1 MSEFEDKLGSILSNQ
16 DAMAQIMALAQSIG
30 SPGQSAAPPQA
41 EPSPPP
47 VFSAPAVT
55 AIPAPPSAPPSLD
68 IGSIMGALG
77 SVDPQLIQ
85 TGMQLFSEFA
95 QGDDQKTALLMAL
108 RPFLKEERY
117 AKVDRAVQI
126 ARLSR
131 VLRVA
136 FQLFKGRGGGEH
148 V

>member
-1 MSEFEDKLGSILSNQ
+1 MSEFEDKLGSILGNQ
-16 DAMAQIMALAQSIG
+16 EAMAQIMALAQSLG
-30 SPGQSAAPPQA
+30 GGQNSAPTQS

-47 VFSAPAVT
+47 APA
-55 AIPAPPSAPPSLD
+55 AAQPPAELPDPSGMFGMLGDLD
-68 IGSIMGALG
+68 P
-77 SVDPQLIQ
+77 VLIQ
-85 TGMQLFSEFA
+85 TGMKLFSEFSS
-95 QGDDQKTALLMAL
+95 GEDEKTALLLAL
-108 RPFLKEERY
+108 KPFLKEERY

-136 FQLFKGRGGGEH
+136 FQLFKGRGAKD

>member
-16 DAMAQIMALAQSIG
+16 DAMAQIMALAQSFG
-30 SPGQSAAPPQA
+30 AQNSS
-41 EPSPPP
+41 PSPPSS
-47 VFSAPAVT
+47 VAPALAAALPTLEAAAPTT
-55 AIPAPPSAPPSLD
+55 APDLGSLMGVL
-68 IGSIMGALG
+68 GSI
-77 SVDPQLIQ
+77 DPQLIQ
-85 TGMQLFSEFA
+85 SGMRLIAEFSS
-95 QGDDQKTALLMAL
+95 GDDEKTALLLAL

-117 AKVDRAVQI
+117 GKVDRAVQI

-136 FQLFKGRGGGEH
+136 FQLFKGRGDEH